1 MIHYRALFDE
11 SLPTPDAQAGPDT
24 TKPGK
29 IAAIANTAPNDGW

>member
-11 SLPTPDAQAGPDT
+11 FLPTPDAQPGPDT

-29 IAAIANTAPNDGW
+29 IAAIADTAPNDGW